1 MYAQSAPDR
10 SIQLCACG
18 LSAVNRR
25 SMRNALVPGRTRSPA
40 AKISRAEPVLREY
53 FKRKGDRET
62 LAPEGGY
69 GKYKSNMADDEWLC
83 MPSKRSYGGGLR

>member
-1 MYAQSAPDR
+1 
-10 SIQLCACG
+10 
-18 LSAVNRR
+18 
-25 SMRNALVPGRTRSPA
+25 MRNALVPGRTRSPA